1 MYVINKKAGEHPTL
15 YTIPVKKLLTSN
27 HKQYQM
33 PVLTIDKLSKN
44 YGRIQALQN
53 VSFNVEKGSV
63 FGILGPNGSGKTTLL
78 GIVMDILKA
87 ISGTYTWMGQPY
99 SDEIR
104 KQIGT
109 LLETPNFYHYLG
121 GEENLR
127 IAARIKGRG
136 EEDIEKVLKIVNL
149 YERRNSKFSTYS
161 LGMKQRLAIASTL
174 LGDPD
179 ILVFDEPTNGL
190 DPAGIAEIREL
201 MKQLNKQG
209 KTIIMAS
216 HILDEVEK
224 VCTHVAIIQKGVL
237 KTVGSVASVMST
249 AGSNIVA
256 KQLIDVSAGDNAA
269 LKNVLQQMPGVEII
283 GEVEGELQLSGDET
297 ITAAQINKYCFDKG
311 IVLSK
316 LNLKRKSL
324 ETRFLEITGN
334 QSDR

>member
-1 MYVINKKAGEHPTL
+1 MR
-15 YTIPVKKLLTSN
+15 
-27 HKQYQM
+27 
-33 PVLTIDKLSKN
+33 VLTIDKLSKN
-44 YGRIQALQN
+44 YGPVRALQA
-53 VSFNVEKGSV
+53 VSFTVEKGNI

-87 ISGTYTWMGQPY
+87 KSGTYTWMDQPY
-99 SDEIR
+99 SDGVR

-121 GEENLR
+121 GEDNLR

-136 EEDIEKVLKIVNL
+136 EEDIEKVLKLVNL
-149 YERRNSKFSTYS
+149 YQRKDSKFSTYS

-174 LGDPD
+174 LGDPE

-201 MKQLNKQG
+201 MKQLNKEG

-237 KTVGSVASVMST
+237 KTVGSVAAVMST
-249 AGSNIVA
+249 AGSDIVA
-256 KQLIDVSAGDNAA
+256 KQLIEVGAADNAA
-269 LKNVLQQMPGVEII
+269 LRNILQQLPGVEII
-283 GEVEGELQLSGDET
+283 GDAENELQITCDEA
-297 ITAAQINKYCFDKG
+297 ITAAQINKFCFDKG

-316 LNLKRKSL
+316 LNLKKKSL
-324 ETRFLEITGN
+324 ETRFLEITGTK
-334 QSDR
+334 SDK